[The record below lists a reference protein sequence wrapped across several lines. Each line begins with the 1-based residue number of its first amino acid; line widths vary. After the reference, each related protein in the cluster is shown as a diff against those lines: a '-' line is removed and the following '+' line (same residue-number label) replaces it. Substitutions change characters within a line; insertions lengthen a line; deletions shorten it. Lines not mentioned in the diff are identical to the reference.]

1 MVEDDVDPVRA
12 SAADDTPPAPV
23 ARGGILA
30 IWVILGMFFGSAV
43 GILLVQALP
52 GGFAFAWAIGLGVG
66 VALGAAIGSRRADA
80 KDREIARRASEV
92 PDER

>member
-1 MVEDDVDPVRA
+1 MVEDDVDPVREP
-12 SAADDTPPAPV
+12 AADDTSPTPV

-80 KDREIARRASEV
+80 KDREIARRASEE